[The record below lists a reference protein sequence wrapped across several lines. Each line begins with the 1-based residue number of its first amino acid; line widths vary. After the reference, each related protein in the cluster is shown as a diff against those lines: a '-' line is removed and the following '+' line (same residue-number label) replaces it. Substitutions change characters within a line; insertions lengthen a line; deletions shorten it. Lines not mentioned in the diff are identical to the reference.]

1 MSERIIVHCAGLFIK
16 RKSGTYSQV
25 NRLEFLPKDLEEKS
39 ETKTLNPIM
48 VEDCI
53 PKSFPAEE
61 ALKVFEDSL
70 PNSLFEFDECM
81 ILFEQPDSKIFG
93 YKGKKY
99 IILDKK
105 LYQII
110 GKESN

>member
-25 NRLEFLPKDLEEKS
+25 NRLEFLPKDLEEMS
-39 ETKTLNPIM
+39 ETKTLNPIV
-48 VEDCI
+48 VEDVI
-53 PKSFPAEE
+53 PKSFPDEGAI
-61 ALKVFEDSL
+61 KVFEDNL

-81 ILFEQPDSKIFG
+81 ILFEQLDSRMFC
-93 YKGKKY
+93 YKGKQY

-110 GKESN
+110 GKESI